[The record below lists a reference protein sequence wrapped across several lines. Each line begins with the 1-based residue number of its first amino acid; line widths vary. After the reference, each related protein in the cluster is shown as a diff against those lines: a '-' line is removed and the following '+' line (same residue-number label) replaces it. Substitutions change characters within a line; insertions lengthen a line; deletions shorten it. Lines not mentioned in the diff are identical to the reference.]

1 MRRELSERR
10 IAVTG
15 ASRGIGKL
23 VALKLAEQS
32 AKLMLIARSAEAL
45 NETAKLVQGKGGDA
59 TVCVADLTTD
69 PGRQSV
75 YDAIQNKWN
84 GLDALINNAGVA
96 SWGHF
101 STSTPEILRKV
112 METNFFAPTELIR
125 ICQPLLMRGNEPAIV
140 NVASLCGRRGMPA
153 WPEHSASKS
162 ALVGLTEGLRA
173 EFQRYDIDVLLVIP
187 GLTRS
192 DDLSKHLLRKE
203 GKAKLDFAN
212 ATPPEDVADAIVE
225 ALQANRNETWVGTD
239 TKRLLR
245 FSRWFPNLTR
255 RLIARKVRKL
265 YKTEAEA

>member
-1 MRRELSERR
+1 M
-10 IAVTG
+10 
-15 ASRGIGKL
+15 
-23 VALKLAEQS
+23 KLADHG
-32 AKLMLIARSAEAL
+32 AKLALIARSAEAL
-45 NETAKLVQGKGGDA
+45 YETAKLVQGKGCDA
-59 TVCVADLTTD
+59 SVCVADLTTD
-69 PGRQSV
+69 AGRQSV
-75 YDAIQNKWN
+75 YDTIQKNWD

-101 STSTPEILRKV
+101 ATSTPEILRQV
-112 METNFFAPTELIR
+112 METNFFAPTELLR
-125 ICQPLLMRGNEPAIV
+125 VCQPLLMKGNSPAIV

-162 ALVGLTEGLRA
+162 AFVGLTEGLRA

-212 ATPPEDVADAIVE
+212 TTPPEDVAAAIVE
-225 ALQANRNETWVGTD
+225 ALQANSKETWVGKD

-245 FSRWFPNLTR
+245 FNRWFPKLTR

-265 YKTEAEA
+265 YETDTEA